1 LFELGNYQWDI
12 PVLRDQLAAVQTKNI
27 DLVNFEVSHKF
38 PSIGQKT
45 MLLNA
50 QRIAMAEGDDL
61 ILLAIEDITDKRIA
75 EIQLKESEERFKLLL
90 QNAFDIITVFDPD
103 GTIKYESPAIE
114 KVLGYTPEERVGQN
128 ITHHSI
134 VHPDDKKKK
143 IEMLERAIANP
154 GENINVEFR
163 MQHKNGEYRTIDA
176 VCRNMLDD
184 PRINGIIATYR
195 DITDRKTLEQ
205 QKDDFIGIASH
216 ELKTPVTSIK
226 AYSQI
231 LQDVFA
237 KAHDKKSV
245 ELLHKMEAQVD
256 RLNVLIVDLL
266 DFTRIEGGKLKF
278 REENYNINKLITEVA
293 EEMQRASKTHKI
305 ILKLGEEAELFGDRY
320 RIGQVI
326 TNLLSNAIKY
336 SPGAEKV
343 IISSTKSESTVA
355 VCVEDFGIGIN
366 ENLIDK
372 VFDKF
377 FRVTEPLLNTFP
389 GLGLG
394 LFIAAEIVKR
404 QGGSMTATSTEGKGS
419 AFCFSLP
426 LKRK

>member
-1 LFELGNYQWDI
+1 
-12 PVLRDQLAAVQTKNI
+12 
-27 DLVNFEVSHKF
+27 
-38 PSIGQKT
+38 
-45 MLLNA
+45 
-50 QRIAMAEGDDL
+50 
-61 ILLAIEDITDKRIA
+61 
-75 EIQLKESEERFKLLL
+75 L
-90 QNAFDIITVFDPD
+90 QNAFDIITIFEPD

-114 KVLGYTPEERVGQN
+114 SVLGYTPEERMGKN
-128 ITHHSI
+128 IIHHSI
-134 VHPDDKKKK
+134 VHPEDKKKK
-143 IEMLERAIANP
+143 IEMLERAVANP

-163 MQHKNGEYRTIDA
+163 LQHKNGSYRTIDA
-176 VCRNMLDD
+176 VCRNMLDE

-195 DITDRKTLEQ
+195 DITDRKILEQ

-231 LQDVFA
+231 LQEVFS
-237 KAHDKKSV
+237 KAQDKKSV

-278 REENYNINKLITEVA
+278 REETYSINELITEIA

-305 ILKLGEEAELFGDRY
+305 NLQLGEEVELYGDRY

-326 TNLLSNAIKY
+326 TNLLSNALKY
-336 SPGAEKV
+336 SPGAERV
-343 IISSTKSESTVA
+343 TISSKTDKGTVT
-355 VCVEDFGIGIN
+355 VCVKDYGIGIK
-366 ENLIDK
+366 ENLVDK

-394 LFIAAEIVKR
+394 LYIAAEIVKR
-404 QGGSMTATSTEGKGS
+404 QGGVMSAESTEGKGS
-419 AFCFSLP
+419 VFCFSLP